1 MAQLPSSNTSE
12 QDSLSDSDWLDV
24 ASSRESDDNDS
35 FASDHDEPPS
45 VSLSRRSSMS
55 LGSSR
60 EGDVEAW
67 EGFVDQSSPHVALGM
82 YPASPV
88 LCDAQPVNL
97 GSGPDENDNHRD
109 AAEDDRVKEGLEQSL
124 ISTLSASRSSSAAH
138 SASTHASLHDL
149 RLSFPDPLTS
159 SKNSIV
165 LSRPGT
171 PTDELDFE
179 APNLVAPIEP
189 SDTTITAVL
198 EQELGTC
205 TLMPETVQLDKYDI
219 DIDIILY
226 GSSSASR
233 WSLIEALL
241 QKAASYSHRT
251 LLRTTPSTGIGYFLE
266 PQSEAAQLNGI
277 AVHDCSQGASIYSTS
292 VCLQA

>member
-1 MAQLPSSNTSE
+1 MAQILSSNTSE

-35 FASDHDEPPS
+35 FASDRDEPPS

-55 LGSSR
+55 LG
-60 EGDVEAW
+60 DVDAW
-67 EGFVDQSSPHVALGM
+67 EGFVDQTLPHVDPGM

-88 LCDAQPVNL
+88 LCDAQPVSL
-97 GSGPDENDNHRD
+97 GSGPDVNDD
-109 AAEDDRVKEGLEQSL
+109 QDTAEDSRVKEGLEQSL

-171 PTDELDFE
+171 PTDELDVE
-179 APNLVAPIEP
+179 DLNTAAPAEL
-189 SDTTITAVL
+189 SDTTTPIL
-198 EQELGTC
+198 EQEQGTFPS
-205 TLMPETVQLDKYDI
+205 TPETVHLDKYEVNV
-219 DIDIILY
+219 DIILY
-226 GSSSASR
+226 GSSSASK
-233 WSLIEALL
+233 WPLIEALL

-251 LLRTTPSTGIGYFLE
+251 LLSNARSPGTGYFFFE
-266 PQSEAAQLNGI
+266 PQSEAAQLKGV
-277 AVHDCSQGASIYSTS
+277 AVHDCTQGTSICSTS

>member
-1 MAQLPSSNTSE
+1 MPIPQQLSSNTSE

-24 ASSRESDDNDS
+24 ASPRDSDDNDS
-35 FASDHDEPPS
+35 LASDRDELPS
-45 VSLSRRSSMS
+45 VSLSRRSSIS

-60 EGDVEAW
+60 DGDVEAW
-67 EGFVDQSSPHVALGM
+67 EGFVTDASADERAPHVA
-82 YPASPV
+82 SP
-88 LCDAQPVNL
+88 LRL
-97 GSGPDENDNHRD
+97 GSGPDLIDD
-109 AAEDDRVKEGLEQSL
+109 QDTAEDDRVKEGLEQSL

-159 SKNSIV
+159 SKNNIA

-171 PTDELDFE
+171 PTDDLDVEAPDQAVPEEYLDF
-179 APNLVAPIEP
+179 PPLLP
-189 SDTTITAVL
+189 
-198 EQELGTC
+198 EQEQGTF
-205 TLMPETVQLDKYDI
+205 TSTPEIAQLDKHDI

-226 GSSSASR
+226 GSPSASK

-251 LLRTTPSTGIGYFLE
+251 LLSTAPSTGTGYFFFE
-266 PQSEAAQLNGI
+266 PRSETAQLNGV
-277 AVHDCSQGASIYSTS
+277 AVHDCTQGTSIYSS
-292 VCLQA
+292 YVCLQA